1 MCGKIMWIIQ
11 TYFTLSN
18 IRLQRVVSQTIMWI
32 IQGMQISKSQITLA
46 K

>member
-1 MCGKIMWIIQ
+1 MCRKIMQIIQ

-18 IRLQRVVSQTIMWI
+18 IRLERVVSQTIMQI
-32 IQGMQISKSQITLA
+32 IWGIQISEGQITLT

>member
-1 MCGKIMWIIQ
+1 MCGKIVLIIQ

-18 IRLQRVVSQTIMWI
+18 IRLERVVSQTIMWI
-32 IQGMQISKSQITLA
+32 IQGMQISKGQITLV